1 VNYEGQGLNIYLR
14 YEERTPYTSQG
25 LKLLPRSEIWCRDFT
40 QPMSKVFT
48 NYCTQNF
55 STVSVAEYTKAYFPP
70 SLRM

>member
-48 NYCTQNF
+48 NDCTL
-55 STVSVAEYTKAYFPP
+55 K
-70 SLRM
+70 